1 MITLGRIKRSNATI
15 TKLLTDLDEDLKQS
29 SIQPFVDKMSSYNA
43 EVTYQWKKTQMFFA
57 KWVSSCSDEKLA
69 GASSATTPLIAK
81 HYHPCCQNTEL
92 DILTGS

>member
-43 EVTYQWKKTQMFFA
+43 EVTYSKK
-57 KWVSSCSDEKLA
+57 KSSNVFCKM
-69 GASSATTPLIAK
+69 G
-81 HYHPCCQNTEL
+81 Q
-92 DILTGS
+92 